1 MTAILFGSIGTLADT
16 SELQR
21 QAFNDA
27 FAAHGLDWQ
36 WGRDEY
42 LALLEK
48 SGGSNRVTEYAAAQG
63 QEVDADAVHE
73 TKSELFQKSL
83 AETQLAAR
91 PGVVDTIQQARSK
104 GVQVALVTTTTPE
117 NVSALLTALSPN
129 VRVDDFDLVVDLT
142 QVAASKPDK
151 AAYDFAIDRLG
162 VGVEDCLAI
171 EDNLG
176 GVEAAVSA
184 GIQCVAFPNENTAR
198 HDFGA
203 ADGTVDRLSF
213 SQLAAYVPSS

>member
-1 MTAILFGSIGTLADT
+1 
-16 SELQR
+16 
-21 QAFNDA
+21 
-27 FAAHGLDWQ
+27 
-36 WGRDEY
+36 
-42 LALLEK
+42 
-48 SGGSNRVTEYAAAQG
+48 
-63 QEVDADAVHE
+63 
-73 TKSELFQKSL
+73 
-83 AETQLAAR
+83 
-91 PGVVDTIQQARSK
+91 
-104 GVQVALVTTTTPE
+104 
-117 NVSALLTALSPN
+117 

-171 EDNLG
+171 EYNLG